1 MATAFEHRSDRTVSQ
16 SSDRQFG
23 LVFAGV
29 FTVIACWPFLRLA
42 PPRWWALGI
51 AAAFAVIALAWPQAL
66 RWPNRIWLRIGE
78 LLHRI
83 VSPVVMAVIF
93 FGCVTPTAWVMRWRG
108 KDLLSRKWDAK
119 RETYWIERSPGPAGS
134 QSMKNQ
140 F

>member
-1 MATAFEHRSDRTVSQ
+1 MVTAVEDRSHREAAQ
-16 SSDRQFG
+16 GSDRQFG

-29 FTVIACWPFLRLA
+29 FTLIACWPLLRLEH
-42 PPRWWALGI
+42 PRWWALGI
-51 AAAFAVIALAWPQAL
+51 AVAFGVIALVRPDVL

-108 KDLLSRKWDAK
+108 KDLLSRKWDAGRK
-119 RETYWIERSPGPAGS
+119 SYWIERPPGPAGS